1 MQKLQGKKSLS
12 TRLKNKEEKLVKIL
26 DSLAE
31 ESKTG
36 IPIIVEGKNDFKTL
50 RKLGISG
57 LIITVKTKGKSFFDV
72 VSEIQ
77 EIGSLKAIL
86 LLDFDKRGKQGT
98 KYLQE
103 SLEHVRIKYDIT
115 YWKKLMA
122 LTGRE
127 IQYIESL
134 DVYLNNLHNKIDKNN
149 LFIENSKLFENLF
162 SS

>member
-1 MQKLQGKKSLS
+1 MS

-26 DSLAE
+26 DLLAE
-31 ESKTG
+31 ESKNG
-36 IPIIVEGKNDFKTL
+36 IPIIVEGKNDIKTL

-77 EIGSLKAIL
+77 EIGSLKVIL

-103 SLEHVRIKYDIT
+103 SLEHVKVKYNIT
-115 YWKKLMA
+115 YWRKLMA

-134 DVYLNNLHNKIDKNN
+134 EAYLHNLHNKIIKNN
-149 LFIENSKLFENLF
+149 LVIDKSKVFENLF
-162 SS
+162 SN